1 MTNSFPEHVAQ
12 AMRLAYSH
20 LGERPRRIYAATE
33 ALKLGHGGI
42 ARVAAVLGCHRRTIE
57 RGLAERRRPE
67 TVPTDRPHRK
77 KGAAGRRA
85 GPSSPTSTGP
95 S

>member
-1 MTNSFPEHVAQ
+1 MTTSFPERVAQ

-57 RGLAERRRPE
+57 RGLAELRRTEPF
-67 TVPTDRPHRK
+67 PTNRDHRK
-77 KGAAGRRA
+77 KGAVGRRA
-85 GPSSPTSTGP
+85 GSSSPASTGP

>member
-1 MTNSFPEHVAQ
+1 MALPFPEHVAQ
-12 AMRLAYSH
+12 AMRLAYAH

-42 ARVAAVLGCHRRTIE
+42 ARVAAILGCHRRTIE
-57 RGLAERRRPE
+57 RGLAELRQPRPF
-67 TVPTDRPHRK
+67 PPDREHRK

-85 GPSSPTSTGP
+85 CPSSRTSTGP

>member
-1 MTNSFPEHVAQ
+1 MATPIPEHVAR

-42 ARVAAVLGCHRRTIE
+42 ARVAAVLGCHRRTVE
-57 RGLAERRRPE
+57 RGLAELRRPAA
-67 TVPTDRPHRK
+67 VPAGRGHRK
-77 KGAAGRRA
+77 KGAAE
-85 GPSSPTSTGP
+85 SPA
-95 S
+95 

>member
-1 MTNSFPEHVAQ
+1 MTTSLPEHVAE
-12 AMRLAYSH
+12 AIRLAYSL

-33 ALKLGHGGI
+33 ALNLGHGGI
-42 ARVAAVLGCHRRTIE
+42 ARVAAVLGRHRRTIE
-57 RGLAERRRPE
+57 RGLAEPQRPE
-67 TVPTDRPHRK
+67 TFPTNREHLK

-85 GPSSPTSTGP
+85 GPSSPISTGP

>member
-1 MTNSFPEHVAQ
+1 MATPFPEHVAQ
-12 AMRLAYSH
+12 AMRLAYAH

-57 RGLAERRRPE
+57 RGLAELRRPDP
-67 TVPTDRPHRK
+67 VPADHRHRK
-77 KGAAGRRA
+77 KGAVAH
-85 GPSSPTSTGP
+85 PV
-95 S
+95 

>member
-1 MTNSFPEHVAQ
+1 
-12 AMRLAYSH
+12 MRLAYAH

-57 RGLAERRRPE
+57 RGLAELRRPGP
-67 TVPTDRPHRK
+67 VPADRGHRK
-77 KGAAGRRA
+77 KGAVAH
-85 GPSSPTSTGP
+85 PV
-95 S
+95 

>member
-1 MTNSFPEHVAQ
+1 MATPFPEHVAR

-57 RGLAERRRPE
+57 RGLAELRRPNPFPAGRE
-67 TVPTDRPHRK
+67 HRK
-77 KGAAGRRA
+77 KGAAARPA
-85 GPSSPTSTGP
+85 GPSARASTGP

>member
-1 MTNSFPEHVAQ
+1 MATPFPEHVAQ

-33 ALKLGHGGI
+33 ALKRGHGGI

-57 RGLAERRRPE
+57 RGLAELRRADPLPAGR
-67 TVPTDRPHRK
+67 RHRK

-85 GPSSPTSTGP
+85 
-95 S
+95 

>member
-1 MTNSFPEHVAQ
+1 MAPTIPERVAQ
-12 AMRLAYSH
+12 AMRLAYAH

-33 ALKLGHGGI
+33 ALKFGRGGI

-57 RGLAERRRPE
+57 RGLAELRP
-67 TVPTDRPHRK
+67 TPLFPPGRLHRK
-77 KGAAGRRA
+77 KGADESRA
-85 GPSSPTSTGP
+85 EPSSPISTAP

>member
-1 MTNSFPEHVAQ
+1 MTTPFPERVAQ
-12 AMRLAYSH
+12 AMRLAYAH

-57 RGLAERRRPE
+57 RGLAELRRPD
-67 TVPTDRPHRK
+67 PFPADRGHRK
-77 KGAAGRRA
+77 KGAAERPA
-85 GPSSPTSTGP
+85 
-95 S
+95 

>member
-1 MTNSFPEHVAQ
+1 MATSFPEHVAQ

-57 RGLAERRRPE
+57 RGLAELRRPE
-67 TVPTDRPHRK
+67 TFPTGCGHRK

-85 GPSSPTSTGP
+85 
-95 S
+95 